1 MRWRIVVVAV
11 SAVGLVAAGC
21 SDDSDEVGD
30 ATTTTVEQVAG
41 DEAAQAELAAE
52 PVPPPTSA
60 PPEGGYDVPLGW
72 VLEESFDGLL
82 DDPVAVGDGF
92 AAVHTAE
99 DPESVGELWTS
110 TDGSEWEPAP
120 DPPPGSVQRL
130 TAHGGNLF
138 VEFDTGLWA
147 RQHSD
152 GWREVISFDGI
163 YRPFAAVGPE
173 RVVVYSQGGGG
184 RPFGVVGVFDTA
196 SLDPVDFDPL
206 PASDVEGFVGEGRV
220 VALDDGFLA
229 DWTEWFRF
237 PGLLPDED
245 PGESASHLV
254 ISGDGSAWAEHPTAT
269 TETVDVWATTRWNG
283 PATYNGLNLVAD
295 PDGRLLVTDDGLEFT
310 RSEMF
315 PPFVTAV
322 ATDGGFF
329 ALNFRP
335 SNLPIGHSTD
345 GVEWQSVQPPPTWVP
360 SATLPT
366 DNEFASGT
374 VLMAGDD
381 LVAFVHRGDVEP
393 WGMLED
399 QTTEIW
405 RSVMPEFVDVS
416 PSSGT
421 FNLALDPTVLPAA
434 PGPAEVSV
442 TGTAPS
448 GFGNLF
454 VMACPDGEGPAAGEV
469 RPSCESFPTADEE
482 EFDELRDQG
491 MFVWVTPEDSGF
503 STMVSFEVDQ
513 AMIDKGEV
521 LIIAGDYTIVDWA
534 TLPIGGSGG

>member
-60 PPEGGYDVPLGW
+60 PPDGGYDVPLGW

-92 AAVHTAE
+92 AAVHSAE

-138 VEFDTGLWA
+138 VEVDTGLWA

-173 RVVVYSQGGGG
+173 RIVVYSQGGGG

-220 VALDDGFLA
+220 IALDDGFLA

-237 PGLLPDED
+237 PGSPPDED
-245 PGESASHLV
+245 PGESASHLG

-283 PATYNGLNLVAD
+283 PATYDGLNLVAD
-295 PDGRLLVTDDGLEFT
+295 PDGRLLVTDDGLEFS

-315 PPFVTAV
+315 PPLVTAV
-322 ATDGGFF
+322 AADGGFF
-329 ALNFRP
+329 AFNFRP
-335 SNLPIGHSTD
+335 SDLPIGHSTD
-345 GVEWQSVQPPPTWVP
+345 GVEWQSVQPPPTWVKTG
-360 SATLPT
+360 ATLPT

-374 VLMAGDD
+374 VLVAGDD

-405 RSVMPEFVDVS
+405 RAALPEADPSATNEFSAGELHHAGDLQCSEITGMETAEFADLTIEPYTCVDDGEVKPIGTPARMNCVDGTRLFRIWPLLEGEPGWWGYMP
-416 PSSGT
+416 GT
-421 FNLALDPTVLPAA
+421 LELGAA
-434 PGPAEVSV
+434 PQEAVD
-442 TGTAPS
+442 ACS
-448 GFGNLF
+448 G
-454 VMACPDGEGPAAGEV
+454 
-469 RPSCESFPTADEE
+469 
-482 EFDELRDQG
+482 Q
-491 MFVWVTPEDSGF
+491 
-503 STMVSFEVDQ
+503 
-513 AMIDKGEV
+513 
-521 LIIAGDYTIVDWA
+521 
-534 TLPIGGSGG
+534 